1 VSVLALAG
9 PLLLA
14 GSAWA
19 GAQDSPTL
27 TFLSS
32 APGSGDN
39 ATWKVTLPRE
49 PSALPTVADPGSDVS
64 HWFELAGDAHFSMA
78 VCDPASYPQLPCT
91 PESDANAPAC
101 PAQATTC
108 SPNSY
113 PGGGS
118 AEAQVQLYPPGEAPF
133 IDAESCDNTHWCA
146 GLRIQSLACTAGF
159 YSCNPACEEP
169 INFAFIQTN
178 GIPTGPASPQESDAA
193 SSEPDAHTLLINPGD
208 RLAIHM
214 FDAAAPAVP
223 SSNIP
228 AGRALKAV
236 VDDLTTGT
244 TGYMQASAANGFGHT
259 GIDNCEGGPYN
270 FEPEYATASP
280 GNNSPWSALRGDIS
294 AGFDIGEFE
303 PCTSVTNQSGEGAG
317 GSGDPIYSACTS
329 PYESGG
335 EGSESQDAPCFTA
348 GDTHGTLDSPANE
361 IAGCLAAAGDL
372 DFDGSSY
379 WTEWPTGLSPTS
391 VYPGALLESAPTS
404 DGHQYAQWF
413 AQTDVPL
420 VESSCQDSATNTSG
434 CTVPPPGPGGFYP
447 YFSQVK
453 SGSSCSFALGH
464 LSTGAGVADFGGAAQ
479 YGSDR
484 YAALG
489 FPEFEGPAY
498 DNTCPAALPP
508 PSARILS
515 PASGRTFNLHQRV
528 PTRFA
533 CTETPGGPGIAS
545 CRDSNGS
552 TSPGLLNTSTVG
564 HHTYTVTARSTDG
577 QSARVTIHYTV
588 AGPPS
593 VSISTPGNGA
603 SYHRGQS
610 VTVAY
615 RCTEGRFGPGLAAD
629 GCRGTAADGAK
640 LNTSSSGGRS
650 FTVRATSRD
659 GQTTAKT
666 VHYTV
671 GPRRRR

>member
-1 VSVLALAG
+1 MLALAG

-19 GAQDSPTL
+19 AQPDDSPTL

-39 ATWKVTLPRE
+39 ATWKVTLPRD
-49 PSALPTVADPGSDVS
+49 PSAMPGVAHPGSDVS
-64 HWFELAGDAHFSMA
+64 HWFELAADAHFSMA
-78 VCDPASYPQLPCT
+78 VCDPSSYPQLPCT

-101 PAQATTC
+101 PSLATTC

-118 AEAQVQLYPPGEAPF
+118 AEAQVQLYSPGEAPF

-146 GLRIQSLACTAGF
+146 GLRIQSLICTVGF
-159 YSCNPACEEP
+159 HSCNIRCEEP
-169 INFAFIQTN
+169 VNFAFIQTN
-178 GIPTGPASPQESDAA
+178 GTPTGPPAPQQSDAA
-193 SSEPDAHTLLINPGD
+193 SSEPNAHTLLMNPGD
-208 RLAIHM
+208 QLTIHM

-223 SSNIP
+223 TSSIP
-228 AGRALKAV
+228 AGKALKAV

-244 TGYMQASAANGFGHT
+244 TGYMQASAANGFGPT
-259 GIDNCEGGPYN
+259 GIDACEGGLYN
-270 FEPEYATASP
+270 FEPEYATASR
-280 GNNSPWSALRGDIS
+280 GNTSPWSPLQGDIA
-294 AGFDIGEFE
+294 AGFDIGAFE
-303 PCTSVTNQSGEGAG
+303 PCTSATNQSGEGAG

-335 EGSESQDAPCFTA
+335 EGSEPQDAPCFPG
-348 GDTHGTLDSPANE
+348 GDTHGTLDSPGNE
-361 IAGCLAAAGDL
+361 ITGCLVAAGDL

-404 DGHQYAQWF
+404 NGHRYAQWF
-413 AQTDVPL
+413 AQTDVAL
-420 VESSCQDSATNTSG
+420 DESSCQNSATKTSG
-434 CTVPPPGPGGFYP
+434 CTVPPPGPGKFYP
-447 YFSQVK
+447 YFSQIK
-453 SGSSCSFALGH
+453 SGSSCSFALGN
-464 LSTGAGVADFGGAAQ
+464 LSKGSGVVDFGGAAQ
-479 YGSDR
+479 YGSDQD
-484 YAALG
+484 AALG
-489 FPEFEGPAY
+489 FPEFEGPTY

-515 PASGRTFNLHQRV
+515 PAAGRTFNLHQRV
-528 PTRFA
+528 LTRFT
-533 CTETPGGPGIAS
+533 CTEAPGGPGIAS
-545 CRDSNGS
+545 CKDSGGR
-552 TSPGLLNTSTVG
+552 TSPGVLNTSTVG
-564 HHTYTVTARSTDG
+564 HQAYTVTARSKDG

-593 VSISTPGNGA
+593 VSITTPRNGA

-615 RCTEGRFGPGLAAD
+615 RCTDGPFGPGLSAG
-629 GCRGTAADGAK
+629 GCHGPVVDRAK
-640 LNTSSSGGRS
+640 LNTLSEGRHS
-650 FTVRATSRD
+650 FTVRAASRD
-659 GQTTAKT
+659 GQTATKT

-671 GPRRRR
+671 SPPRRR